1 MTDTLTIH
9 TEAGPLEL
17 PAGATLADALRRL
30 LPGDEAEQAEAA
42 ARLATAVNGD
52 FVPRNQRASAVSQAR
67 VAASTHHQTEK
78 PSR

>member
-42 ARLATAVNGD
+42 TRLATAVNGD
-52 FVPRNQRASAVSQAR
+52 FVPRNQRASHALRDGDTVLCFAPI
-67 VAASTHHQTEK
+67 TGG
-78 PSR
+78 